1 MSLTEKLLKEIE
13 GLSEERK
20 QEVIDFVEFLKTKSK
35 KEVEAMMDS
44 IIEENKEALEELS
57 H

>member
-20 QEVIDFVEFLKTKSK
+20 QEVINFVEFLKTKSK

>member
-20 QEVIDFVEFLKTKSK
+20 QEVIESNGRNVTNQPSMVQLARK
-35 KEVEAMMDS
+35 
-44 IIEENKEALEELS
+44 
-57 H
+57 

>member
-20 QEVIDFVEFLKTKSK
+20 QEVIDFVEFLITKGK
-35 KEVEAMMDS
+35 RKL
-44 IIEENKEALEELS
+44 KQ
-57 H
+57 

>member
-35 KEVEAMMDS
+35 KEVEATMDS
-44 IIEENKEALEELS
+44 IIKENKEALEELS